1 VRPDQDD
8 GLPVSTRGTTIK
20 ATANGLTA
28 GRGHKR
34 TANDKQA

>member
-20 ATANGLTA
+20 ATENGLTA
-28 GRGHKR
+28 GRSRKR
-34 TANDKQA
+34 AANDEQA

>member
-8 GLPVSTRGTTIK
+8 GLPVSTRGTTIT

-28 GRGHKR
+28 GRIRKR